1 VRGTYFLVIV
11 AIAQLVFGVLLVV
24 LLFYTRRRQRQ
35 LNARD
40 MSLAQRVAEPLNHWM
55 VNDGPPEPVVAA
67 LRALQPEQ
75 ALEQLLM
82 VSTLSIPFERQ
93 EQLALLLRRE
103 GWVRALLEHA
113 QSRLWWRRLQAARL
127 LSVVGVRADHALVR
141 RLLDD
146 GHPAVQTAA
155 TNCLERCADE
165 ALVERVVRD
174 LHRQPNVVRLY
185 QFDAVRRVW
194 RLAEPVLAR
203 RLAGPSVPPD
213 ELEVIVNLV
222 EAIGM
227 PDLIRGA
234 MHLRF
239 HADPRVRVAVA
250 RTLKKYFHRDS
261 YQAAVELLNDPD
273 WRVRGQAARALGA
286 LGSED
291 AIPRLVGAMSD
302 GSWWVRFRAGLSLA
316 QLGERGRAEL
326 RRAREMSDRYG
337 SDMARMIS
345 GLSDGGLVEL
355 SEA

>member
-1 VRGTYFLVIV
+1 MNARLLLAIV
-11 AIAQLVFGVLLVV
+11 AIAQLAFGVLLVV
-24 LLFYTRRRQRQ
+24 LLFYNRRRQRQ
-35 LNARD
+35 LAARD
-40 MSLAQRVAEPLNHWM
+40 AELAHRMAEPLNRWM
-55 VNDGPPEPVVAA
+55 VDDGPPETVVAA
-67 LRALQPEQ
+67 LGALPPEQ

-93 EQLALLLRRE
+93 EQLAVLLRRE
-103 GWVRALLEHA
+103 GWVRDLLAQA

-127 LSVVGVRADHALVR
+127 LSVVGMAGDHEMVR

-146 GHPAVQTAA
+146 AHPAVQTAA

-174 LHRQPNVVRLY
+174 LHRQANVVRLY
-185 QFDAVRRVW
+185 QFDAVRRVA
-194 RLAEPVLAR
+194 RLAHPVLAR
-203 RLAGPSVPPD
+203 RLADPTVPPG
-213 ELEVIVNLV
+213 ELEVVINLI

-227 PDLIRGA
+227 PDLIRA
-234 MHLRF
+234 VLPLRE
-239 HADPRVRVAVA
+239 HPDARVRVAVA
-250 RTLKKYFHRDS
+250 RSLKKYFHRDA
-261 YQAAVELLNDPD
+261 YDAAITLLEDTD

-291 AIPRLVGAMSD
+291 AIPLLLRSMSD

-326 RRAREMSDRYG
+326 RRARELPDRYG
-337 SDMARMIS
+337 SEMARMIS